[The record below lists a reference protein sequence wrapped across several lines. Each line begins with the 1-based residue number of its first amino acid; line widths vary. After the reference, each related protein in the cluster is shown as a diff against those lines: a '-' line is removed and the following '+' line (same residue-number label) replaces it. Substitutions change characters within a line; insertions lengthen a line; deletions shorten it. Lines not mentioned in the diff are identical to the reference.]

1 MSKEIGGY
9 LGLEEFFGREYHAD
23 LLALNTG
30 RNALVYL
37 LKARQVK
44 KLYIPTFLCDCVE
57 RVCIREGFAYEK
69 YSVGADFLPRFS
81 GMPGEGEWVY
91 VVNYYG
97 QVSDEAL
104 LAMQKKWG
112 RILVDHVQ
120 DFFRKP
126 LPGVDTLYS
135 CRKFFGVAD
144 GAYLSS
150 DAVLALEKDA
160 SRDRMAHVLGRFET
174 TGSQYYG
181 AFQASDESLYDLPLR
196 EMSPVTQ
203 NLLRGVDYD
212 RVCHRRTENYKTLAG
227 ILGGQNKLQPVL
239 TAGPYCYP
247 FYCEK
252 GMAVK
257 KALAAQKLYVP
268 TLWPNVAEDALAT
281 ETEKDMA
288 CNILPLPCDQRYDA
302 ADMQRLAEAV
312 LTCMT
317 EVTSK

>member
-9 LGLEEFFGREYHAD
+9 LGLEEFSGREYHAD

-30 RNALVYL
+30 RNALAYL

-44 KLYIPTFLCDCVE
+44 KLYIPAFLCDCVE

-69 YSVGADFLPRFS
+69 YSVGADFLPLFS
-81 GMPGEGEWVY
+81 GTPGEGEWVY

-97 QVSDEAL
+97 QLSDEAL
-104 LAMQKKWG
+104 RAMQKKWE
-112 RILVDHVQ
+112 RVIVDHVQ

-144 GAYLSS
+144 GAYLST
-150 DAVLALEKDA
+150 DAVLELEGDA
-160 SRDRMAHVLGRFET
+160 SRDRMTHVLGRFET
-174 TGSQYYG
+174 TGSQYYS
-181 AFQASDESLYDLPLR
+181 AFQESDEAFYGLPLR
-196 EMSPVTQ
+196 KMSPITQ

-212 RVCHRRTENYKTLAG
+212 RVKNRRTENWEVLDSL
-227 ILGGQNKLQPVL
+227 LGEHNLLKPRL
-239 TAGPYCYP
+239 TPGPYCYP
-247 FYCEK
+247 FYCEN

-281 ETEKDMA
+281 AQEKDYA
-288 CNILPLPCDQRYDA
+288 ANILPLPCDQRYDA
-302 ADMQRLAEAV
+302 QDMRRLAEAIRK
-312 LTCMT
+312 
-317 EVTSK
+317 VTSK